1 MLLLLVLIPIAAFL
15 AILAGAPAR
24 KTAVAAGAANL
35 VLGVWAAFTFAQPMW
50 SMSVPVL
57 AKPALN
63 LAFGLDGMSAIMV
76 LLSVIVTQAALLTGR
91 APEGR
96 ENLYYGSSLLIS
108 AGAIGAFAATDL
120 FFFYAFHELA
130 LIPTFLMIGILGRGD
145 RRDAAWKITIYL
157 GLGSI
162 ILLAGLVWLASLA
175 GTFDIPTMV
184 KAAKDGSLAIDA
196 SAQKGIAGLL
206 IVGFG
211 VLVSLFPFHSWAAPA
226 YASAPAPTA
235 MLHAGVL
242 KKFGLYGLLRL
253 AIPLVPGGMHEWLVP
268 LLVLLLGNILWV
280 GLVTVN
286 QKRLDLMLG
295 NSSVMHMGYIFLAI
309 AALAASHGGWT
320 GMGMVDETGRV
331 VKEITFPVEFGNTL
345 AQPAAIL
352 LMFAHGISI
361 AMLFGLA
368 DKIERATGTLELT
381 DLGGLAKSAPGLA
394 FLFGMV
400 GMASIGLPGL
410 ANFAGEVLVFLSA
423 FQNYDPAAGLGPV
436 QIACIL
442 AIWGVVISAIYMLR
456 AYRNIFQGPSV
467 KATTDAPDLTLADRI
482 PALLLAIAL
491 LAVGLYPNLLLNL
504 LK

>member
-1 MLLLLVLIPIAAFL
+1 MLSLLVLIPLVAFIAM
-15 AILAGAPAR
+15 LAGAPAR
-24 KTAVAAGAANL
+24 QTAIAAGAANL
-35 VLGVWAAFTFAQPMW
+35 VLGLWAAFTWKASMW
-50 SMSVPVL
+50 AMSLPVL
-57 AKPALN
+57 QKPALH
-63 LAFGLDGMSAIMV
+63 LSFALDGMSAIMV
-76 LLSVIVTQAALLTGR
+76 LLSVIVTMAALLSGK

-96 ENLYYGSSLLIS
+96 EKLYYGSSLLIS

-145 RRDAAWKITIYL
+145 RKDAAWKITIYL
-157 GLGSI
+157 GFGSI
-162 ILLAGLVWLASLA
+162 ILLAGLVWLANVA

-184 KAAKDGSLAIDA
+184 KAAKEGSLVID
-196 SAQKGIAGLL
+196 SATQKGIAGLL
-206 IVGFG
+206 VLGFG

-226 YASAPAPTA
+226 YASAPAPTS

-253 AIPLVPGGMHEWLVP
+253 AIPLVPEGLNAWLVP

-280 GLVTVN
+280 GLVTIN
-286 QKRLDLMLG
+286 QKRLDLLLG

-309 AALAASHGGWT
+309 AALAAATANGQMNS
-320 GMGMVDETGRV
+320 
-331 VKEITFPVEFGNTL
+331 I

-352 LMFAHGISI
+352 LMFGHGISI

-368 DKIERATGTLELT
+368 DKIERSTGTLELT
-381 DLGGLAKSAPGLA
+381 DLGGLAKSAPSLA

-410 ANFAGEVLVFLSA
+410 ANFAGEVMVFLSA
-423 FQNYDPAAGLGPV
+423 FQNYSPAAGLGPV

-442 AIWGVVISAIYMLR
+442 AIWGVVISAVYMLR
-456 AYRNIFQGPSV
+456 AYRRIFQGESV
-467 KATTDAPDLTLADRI
+467 KATDGAADLTLADRI
-482 PALLLAIAL
+482 PAVLLAVAL